1 MSELFFIALIGI
13 TCVSI
18 GLKYCMYKC
27 GVENGN
33 EIVNNANL
41 IIVDNEIQ
49 NDDEVPPKYEDI

>member
-1 MSELFFIALIGI
+1 MGELFFIALIGI

-41 IIVDNEIQ
+41 IIIE
-49 NDDEVPPKYEDI
+49 DDEVPPKYEDI